1 MAITLNL
8 PPEVEASLTAQAQKL
23 GLQLNAYVQSLL
35 QQQAAKGRL
44 EQTLN
49 LEQFEAQLDALAQGS
64 EKLPYLPPEALAR
77 ESIYQD
83 HD

>member
-8 PPEVEASLTAQAQKL
+8 PPEVEASLAAQAQKL
-23 GLQLNAYVQSLL
+23 GLPLNAYVQSLL
-35 QQQAAKGRL
+35 QQRAAMGDAG
-44 EQTLN
+44 QILN
-49 LEQFEAQLDALAQGS
+49 LEQFEAELDALTQGS

-77 ESIYQD
+77 EIIYQD